1 VEKVF
6 EFIDPATDIGSIV
19 YGSDMKQIF
28 ANAARGLFNLII
40 EFDNMTLTESR
51 EIQVTD
57 RSD

>member
-1 VEKVF
+1 MRR
-6 EFIDPATDIGSIV
+6 AV
-19 YGSDMKQIF
+19 Y
-28 ANAARGLFNLII
+28 FNLII